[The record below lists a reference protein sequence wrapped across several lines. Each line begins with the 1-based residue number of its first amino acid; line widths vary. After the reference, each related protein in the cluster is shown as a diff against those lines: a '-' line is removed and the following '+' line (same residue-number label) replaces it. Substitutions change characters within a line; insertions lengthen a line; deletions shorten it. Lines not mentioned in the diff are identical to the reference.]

1 MKGVEVLPSHQVIPM
16 YSVKAV
22 ESTASVKE
30 GREVSFLPPQ
40 RLNEQQSAKSNLAD
54 CGVVGRRKT
63 KLAAKVF
70 LVTAGRA
77 CAATVTA
84 HPSVPLVPVSS
95 QSSAFVASI
104 DRESS
109 TDF

>member
-1 MKGVEVLPSHQVIPM
+1 MEVLPSHQVIPTD
-16 YSVKAV
+16 SIKAV

-70 LVTAGRA
+70 LVAAGRA

-84 HPSVPLVPVSS
+84 HPNVPLVPVSS
-95 QSSAFVASI
+95 QSSAFVACT
-104 DRESS
+104 DRGGN